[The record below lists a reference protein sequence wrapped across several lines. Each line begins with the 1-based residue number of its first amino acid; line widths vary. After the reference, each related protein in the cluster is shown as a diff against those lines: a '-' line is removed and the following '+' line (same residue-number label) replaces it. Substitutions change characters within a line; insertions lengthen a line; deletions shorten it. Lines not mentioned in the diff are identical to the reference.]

1 MSNKA
6 DLWNKTSSKY
16 NKADIADDRGFV
28 NPDTDSAVVAKS
40 DGNNVMAAGDYAQ
53 FKMDK
58 ETGTILTHA
67 ISEIST
73 AVTKDMYV
81 TDLNINKHKLNNQ
94 LIDLSD
100 FRDVNGIVMGGI
112 NMNGTVLVKTYE
124 QTLQKWVLIRRPIST
139 PIFSQ
144 RLNLATTPEQMEV
157 ELKVLEDIRKYYIEK
172 EKSKNNKE

>member
-6 DLWNKTSSKY
+6 DLYNQTSSKY

-28 NPDTDSAVVAKS
+28 NPETDSSVVAKS
-40 DGNNVMAAGDYAQ
+40 DGNNVIAAGDYAQ
-53 FKMDK
+53 FSMDK
-58 ETGTILTHA
+58 QTGTILSHA

-73 AVTKDMYV
+73 AVTKDIFV

-100 FRDVNGIVMGGI
+100 YRDINGTVMGGI
-112 NMNGTVLVKTYE
+112 TMNGTILVKTWE
-124 QTLQKWVLIRRPIST
+124 HTLQKWVLMRRPIST
-139 PIFSQ
+139 PVFSQ

-172 EKSKNNKE
+172 EKSKTEK